1 MQIIRVFVLF
11 SILGTL
17 LGGCASIRGAAS
29 GSPGDAWYARAS
41 NYTGKIR
48 NVHYCP
54 QDGDACYQ
62 AKFMSKKEL
71 AKLAKDPAQSTE
83 R

>member
-1 MQIIRVFVLF
+1 MQIIRVFFVL
-11 SILGTL
+11 SILGAL

-41 NYTGKIR
+41 TLSGKIK

-54 QDGDACYQ
+54 QKGDACYQ
-62 AKFMSKKEL
+62 AKFMSTREL
-71 AKLAKDPAQSTE
+71 AVMAKDPPKGDTE
-83 R
+83 